1 MKLNPITEFIL
12 YFNLALAPL
21 LIHQVEH
28 LFLFIPILSIIAWVQ
43 KNKFSVWLKKVKPFI
58 IYFPILGFTFIGISL
73 LFTHM
78 TWNEILFHFSMAT
91 MRLWIMVSLMSFYL
105 LSEKKTH
112 IITALRSA
120 RLQLGFNGKLGE
132 DFILFIETI
141 LRFLPNLQ
149 SEWEHIFSGRKSLGL
164 SLPETRMDK
173 IKSFS
178 NELPYFIHNSLK
190 TSEQLTQVM
199 VLRGY
204 GKQSRRGVYPYN
216 PLTIYDGL
224 IISAI
229 MLTYGILEFY
239 GAI

>member
-1 MKLNPITEFIL
+1 
-12 YFNLALAPL
+12 
-21 LIHQVEH
+21 
-28 LFLFIPILSIIAWVQ
+28 
-43 KNKFSVWLKKVKPFI
+43 
-58 IYFPILGFTFIGISL
+58 
-73 LFTHM
+73 
-78 TWNEILFHFSMAT
+78 
-91 MRLWIMVSLMSFYL
+91 
-105 LSEKKTH
+105 
-112 IITALRSA
+112 
-120 RLQLGFNGKLGE
+120 
-132 DFILFIETI
+132 
-141 LRFLPNLQ
+141 
-149 SEWEHIFSGRKSLGL
+149 
-164 SLPETRMDK
+164 MDK

-190 TSEQLTQVM
+190 KSEQLTQVM